1 MEIVNF
7 AKEYVAAARTIAL
20 LNYQEEQKRNAVLPK
35 IEEVPDLTYFI
46 ENGIGVVALD
56 NGNVIGFLCF
66 YKPWKEMFGT
76 HAGGTFSPMHAHG
89 SVEENRELIYQK
101 MYEKIAESLVA
112 EGAYIH
118 SISLYAGDVAGQSAF
133 FTYGFGNRCMD
144 AIREMKSASDYMDNQ
159 LVCSEL
165 PLKEFPDIRQLRSD
179 LNHHLT
185 ESPCFFVS
193 VPEDE
198 QNWLDRVEKGDRR
211 TFAIK
216 NQLEKVV
223 AYIDVS
229 DEGETFI
236 TEMPNM
242 INICGAYCIPEYRG
256 SGAIEYLLN
265 YVINTLKEEGYSLLG
280 VDYESFNPTALRF
293 WRKHFTPYTRSLVR
307 RIDECFK
314 D

>member
-7 AKEYVAAARTIAL
+7 AKEYVEGAGEIAL
-20 LNYQEEQKRNAVLPK
+20 SNYEEERKKNPVLPK
-35 IEEVPDLTYFI
+35 IEAVPDLTFFA
-46 ENGIGVVALD
+46 EQGIGVAAL
-56 NGNVIGFLCF
+56 NEGNVIGFLCF
-66 YKPWKEMFGT
+66 FKPREEMFGT

-89 SVEENRELIYQK
+89 AVETKRELIYQK
-101 MYEKIAESLVA
+101 MYEKIAERLVA

-118 SISLYAGDVAGQSAF
+118 GVSMYANDMVGQSAF

-144 AIREMKSASDYMDNQ
+144 AVREMKPLSDKTDDDFI
-159 LVCSEL
+159 CSEL
-165 PLKEFPDIRQLRSD
+165 PLREFPSIRELRSS

-185 ESPCFFVS
+185 KSPCFFVS

-198 QNWLDRVEKGDRR
+198 QKWLERVETGDRR
-211 TFAIK
+211 TFVIR
-216 NQLEKVV
+216 EKYNKVI

-236 TEMPNM
+236 TEEPDMM
-242 INICGAYCIPEYRG
+242 NICGAYCVPEYRG
-256 SGAIEYLLN
+256 SGIIEILLN
-265 YVINTLKEEGYSLLG
+265 YVIRTLKEEGYGLLG

-293 WRKHFTPYTRSLVR
+293 WRKYFNPYTRSVVR
-307 RIDECFK
+307 RIDECFE